1 MSHELAWARGAGI
14 DIVHWP
20 VQNERLDHPSD
31 ALQAMLG

>member
-1 MSHELAWARGAGI
+1 MGAGI

-20 VQNERLDHPSD
+20 VQNERIERPSD